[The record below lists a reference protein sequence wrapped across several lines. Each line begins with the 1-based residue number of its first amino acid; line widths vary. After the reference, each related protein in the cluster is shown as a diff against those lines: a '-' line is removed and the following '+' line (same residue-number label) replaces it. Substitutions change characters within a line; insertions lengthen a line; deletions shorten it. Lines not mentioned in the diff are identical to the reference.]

1 MSGPA
6 TEKFALRW
14 NDFESNICQA
24 FKRLKDDRDLCD
36 VTCVCEDDQEVE
48 AHKVVLAS
56 CSQFFDKIFKK
67 YKNKQVVLYLK
78 GVSCNQLKSLMSFMY
93 LGQVSVSQEE
103 LSSFLQA
110 AEELQVRGLA
120 QGNTHTPG
128 QSTHSDSKL
137 TGRHLGDHQPHAQ
150 PSSPEVVKPEEFPEE
165 QHDQVTQVYEEDE
178 YADPDVFYVTGT
190 GSGELGWDHDAS
202 NKGIV
207 TCDCRDC
214 LLVFFL
220 DFIIW
225 SAIIAKSRVALV
237 C

>member
-78 GVSCNQLKSLMSFMY
+78 GVSCHQLKSLMSFMY
-93 LGQVSVSQEE
+93 LGQVSVRQEE

-137 TGRHLGDHQPHAQ
+137 TGRHLSDHQSPAQ

-207 TCDCRDC
+207 TCDSRDC
-214 LLVFFL
+214 LFL
-220 DFIIW
+220 W

>member
-78 GVSCNQLKSLMSFMY
+78 GVSCHQLKSLMSFMY

-137 TGRHLGDHQPHAQ
+137 TCRHPGDHQPHAQ
-150 PSSPEVVKPEEFPEE
+150 PPSTEVVKPEEFPEE

-207 TCDCRDC
+207 TCDSRDC
-214 LLVFFL
+214 LFL
-220 DFIIW
+220 W

>member
-1 MSGPA
+1 MRTEHNYICIVETAINYKVCTDRNAITELSMSGPA

-78 GVSCNQLKSLMSFMY
+78 GVSCHQLKSLMSFMY

-110 AEELQVRGLA
+110 AEELQVRGVMQRQTVGACVLYL
-120 QGNTHTPG
+120 NHDTF
-128 QSTHSDSKL
+128 HSL
-137 TGRHLGDHQPHAQ
+137 Q
-150 PSSPEVVKPEEFPEE
+150 
-165 QHDQVTQVYEEDE
+165 
-178 YADPDVFYVTGT
+178 
-190 GSGELGWDHDAS
+190 
-202 NKGIV
+202 
-207 TCDCRDC
+207 
-214 LLVFFL
+214 
-220 DFIIW
+220 
-225 SAIIAKSRVALV
+225 
-237 C
+237 

>member
-78 GVSCNQLKSLMSFMY
+78 GVSCHQLKSLMSFMY

-165 QHDQVTQVYEEDE
+165 HHDQVTQVYEEDE
-178 YADPDVFYVTGT
+178 YADPDVFYVTGA

-207 TCDCRDC
+207 TCDSRDC
-214 LLVFFL
+214 LFL
-220 DFIIW
+220 W

>member
-78 GVSCNQLKSLMSFMY
+78 GVSCHQLKSLMSFMY

-178 YADPDVFYVTGT
+178 YADPDVFYMTGT

-207 TCDCRDC
+207 TCDSRDC
-214 LLVFFL
+214 LFL
-220 DFIIW
+220 W

>member
-78 GVSCNQLKSLMSFMY
+78 GVSCHQLKSLMSFMY

-137 TGRHLGDHQPHAQ
+137 TGRHLGDHQPQAQ

-207 TCDCRDC
+207 TCDSRDC
-214 LLVFFL
+214 LFL
-220 DFIIW
+220 W